1 MMKITEIYKRYVNGE
16 KFKSISEMNLGYLS
30 VKQPVDLV
38 GRSPIM
44 QELAKKH
51 SKYVKCNNK

>member
-1 MMKITEIYKRYVNGE
+1 MKISQIYERYLNGE
-16 KFKSISEMNLGYLS
+16 KFKSIREINLGYFPI
-30 VKQPVDLV
+30 KRPADLV

-51 SKYVKCNNK
+51 SKHLNNK

>member
-1 MMKITEIYKRYVNGE
+1 MKVFKIYERYLNGE
-16 KFKSISEMNLGYLS
+16 KFKSVSEINLGYLS
-30 VKQPVDLV
+30 VKQPADLV

-51 SKYVKCNNK
+51 SKYFKLNNK

>member
-1 MMKITEIYKRYVNGE
+1 MKITEIYERYLNGE

-30 VKQPVDLV
+30 VKHPADLV

-51 SKYVKCNNK
+51 SKYVK

>member
-1 MMKITEIYKRYVNGE
+1 LKISEVYKRYLNGE
-16 KFKSISEMNLGYLS
+16 KFKNIREINLGYLPI
-30 VKQPVDLV
+30 KQPVDLV

-51 SKYVKCNNK
+51 SRHVNNK